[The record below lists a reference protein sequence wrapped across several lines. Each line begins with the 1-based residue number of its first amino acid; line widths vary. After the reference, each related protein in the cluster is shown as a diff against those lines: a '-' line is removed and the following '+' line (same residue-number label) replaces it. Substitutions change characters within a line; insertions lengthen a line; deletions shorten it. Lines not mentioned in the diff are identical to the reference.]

1 MDKKKEIEYELI
13 YVFTTI
19 IGMDIPSGFDNILEY
34 VYEDVCETA
43 DDDWNTDDVL
53 IAFRRWIESKA
64 IGESF

>member
-13 YVFTTI
+13 YLFTTI

-43 DDDWNTDDVL
+43 DDDWNTDDVR